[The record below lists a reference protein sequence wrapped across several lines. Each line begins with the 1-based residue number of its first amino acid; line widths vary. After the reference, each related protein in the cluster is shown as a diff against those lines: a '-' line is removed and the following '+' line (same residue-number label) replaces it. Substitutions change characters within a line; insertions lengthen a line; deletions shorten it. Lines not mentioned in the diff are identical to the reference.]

1 MKVDA
6 AQMRLLTDYG
16 IHQYAIGEMDQ
27 QTASMAKYITCEK
40 LMEVNHVVSFPVFHD
55 RKPVDWL
62 TSNDLKACEMYGHDG
77 LLLDDIQRV
86 AVALS
91 NNRVMPIWA
100 GTSEIMLELISR
112 TI

>member
-40 LMEVNHVVSFPVFHD
+40 LMEVNHVVSFQVFHVTHL
-55 RKPVDWL
+55 KL

-77 LLLDDIQRV
+77 LLLDDVQRV